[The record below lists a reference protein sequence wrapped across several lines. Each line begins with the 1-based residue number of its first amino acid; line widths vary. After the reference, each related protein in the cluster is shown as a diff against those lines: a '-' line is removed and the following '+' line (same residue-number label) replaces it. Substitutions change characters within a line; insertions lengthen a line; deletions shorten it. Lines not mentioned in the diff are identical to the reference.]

1 MRSAGL
7 IENYIEQP
15 NKLSFKSLKPDA
27 WWWPMCGG
35 SFKISVWW

>member
-1 MRSAGL
+1 MKLDEKENSFKPMRSAGL

-27 WWWPMCGG
+27 
-35 SFKISVWW
+35 